1 MEGSEEPSEMKIEA
15 DKAAEVPDGG
25 VGESLVTHDESTVE
39 NGEMSNGLTT
49 TEENDSNGPAQI
61 YEVKEERRK
70 STRVKKE
77 PTPLILEI
85 AQQKEIAMAEKPKSS
100 SHAAKF
106 RFFRQPKR
114 VYKPSALVDREWTI
128 LEREKLLDAVSK
140 VAADDYASI
149 ADIIGN
155 TRTPA
160 EVKDY
165 LKRIQIR
172 AKEIDSRRYS
182 NLFDAKRTPHSRHL
196 LVKEDGDAIE
206 RWLRVI
212 DHLVS
217 DNDTP
222 DFSKAIPDVFAV
234 IANLEQNP
242 DPGTIKGKPKK
253 AAASSESTG
262 ASQEEDDDDD
272 EDDNEGEDAVAPIN
286 YKLIYEYLY
295 ALLRGINPPALDP
308 IEAWIILDLISDTA
322 TQLKGSDLEGQKNYL
337 RCIYRDYCNKTFN
350 MKWKSTTRM
359 FVPALEEIVVKAKRR
374 KMEENF
380 AGYLRKKPAA
390 DAASTGGESEE
401 TERFDGYEPEAP
413 AAAAA
418 AGTANN
424 LGASDP
430 TSRFVNGHAVTL
442 NGGASA
448 EAEPGINPQYHNIMI
463 GGLSVTKDAQDFG
476 SLFTLNPLGVPV
488 SLLNPKKQEKQN

>member
-1 MEGSEEPSEMKIEA
+1 MKIET
-15 DKAAEVPDGG
+15 DKAAEAPDDSVDEG
-25 VGESLVTHDESTVE
+25 LVTHGDESAVE
-39 NGEMSNGLTT
+39 NGEISNGPTT
-49 TEENDSNGPAQI
+49 TEENDSNGPAQMQK
-61 YEVKEERRK
+61 VKEERRK

-77 PTPLILEI
+77 PTPLIVEI

-100 SHAAKF
+100 NNVAKF

-172 AKEIDSRRYS
+172 AKEIDSRRYN
-182 NLFDAKRTPHSRHL
+182 NLFDAKRAPHSRHL

-272 EDDNEGEDAVAPIN
+272 EDGEDAVAPIN

-295 ALLRGINPPALDP
+295 ALLRGLTPPALDP

-350 MKWKSTTRM
+350 MKWSSTKRM

-380 AGYLRKKPAA
+380 AGYLRKNPATG
-390 DAASTGGESEE
+390 AAAATRGESEE
-401 TERFDGYEPEAP
+401 TERGGGDDEPEAS

-418 AGTANN
+418 AAANN
-424 LGASDP
+424 LGASEP
-430 TSRFVNGHAVTL
+430 TSSRFVNGHAATL

-448 EAEPGINPQYHNIMI
+448 EAEPSINPQYHNIMI

-488 SLLNPKKQEKQN
+488 SLLNPKKQD